1 MQFKLCFAT
10 RIAKH
15 SCAEHGSNAGSTTVK
30 SLRKRYL
37 KFILEFEMIKNTRI
51 RRASAVIMILLGAML
66 MLLAPEVWPGALL
79 FVSGVVLE
87 LAGIALE
94 RKAK

>member
-1 MQFKLCFAT
+1 VHRTIYRYRHYPA
-10 RIAKH
+10 
-15 SCAEHGSNAGSTTVK
+15 SCAGARECYCKFRRQIVLQVTVK
-30 SLRKRYL
+30 DHSKT
-37 KFILEFEMIKNTRI
+37 KMIKNQRI
-51 RRASAVIMILLGAML
+51 RRTIAAILVVLGAIL

-79 FVSGVVLE
+79 FVSGIVLE